1 MLSKIHFILMWYGI
15 LSILISFIGLL
26 YVGLLLLIRHMLSLN
41 DDLFNIL
48 SYPLLITSWIPFFP
62 YSIFV
67 GWAIGS
73 IYMALM
79 FGSNGDFG
87 RDDSDGI

>member
-1 MLSKIHFILMWYGI
+1 MAFGGI
-15 LSILISFIGLL
+15 LYAGLL
-26 YVGLLLLIRHMLSLN
+26 HLIIFVFSLDRELLNVLN
-41 DDLFNIL
+41 
-48 SYPLLITSWIPFFP
+48 PLKLASWIPFFP
-62 YSIFV
+62 HSWFIGLAV
-67 GWAIGS
+67 GS